1 MNNAERINN
10 FFNVFKNAKF
20 KNPEVIFNDNTV
32 YHALTRFGVSHD
44 PKTILIQ
51 DSNYNEIIKKEGL
64 FSKWVMRFLK
74 NKNTHAIV
82 TDNYFCYFEHG
93 DINNNSEFI
102 KIYVPLKK
110 SHIEKGVNK
119 IFDFIDSEEITHTS
133 KVSSDIRIDD
143 VVIRVQ
149 RKIDADKII
158 NFIKNDGYIKEGL
171 LPPNPFAFNKDGL
184 ALACDG
190 KSSYN
195 TILAALLKEFINNN
209 NPNNLNSNN
218 FYKYLQ
224 NLQSNIRNNNID
236 LDFFISKIFNDK
248 KPSNTDFERVL
259 SLIINS
265 HSSNF
270 TYNDYLNHFHS
281 GLNNRIEYNINQSL
295 SITEN
300 LYNIICIMN
309 QKYDLDS
316 CIALLYNYI
325 LTGDIKYI
333 PQINNLR
340 DDITNISF
348 RNKVHKLLKTSNLSF
363 NDICLNIIT
372 RYQKE
377 DNNKTH
383 FRK

>member
-1 MNNAERINN
+1 MSNDERIND
-10 FFNVFKNAKF
+10 FFYVFKNAKF
-20 KNPEVIFNDNTV
+20 KNPEVIFTDNTV
-32 YHALTRFGVSHD
+32 YHALTRFGVSND
-44 PKTILIQ
+44 PKGILIQ
-51 DSNYNEIIKKEGL
+51 DPSFNEIIKKEGL
-64 FSKWVMRFLK
+64 FSRWVTRFLK

-119 IFDFIDSEEITHTS
+119 IFDFIDNEGITHTS
-133 KVSSDIRIDD
+133 KVASDIRIDD
-143 VVIRVQ
+143 VVVRVQ
-149 RKIDADKII
+149 NKIDADKII
-158 NFIKNDGYIKEGL
+158 NFIKNDNYIQEGL
-171 LPPNPFAFNKDGL
+171 LPPNPFAFNKEEL
-184 ALACDG
+184 ALACDR
-190 KSSYN
+190 KLSYN
-195 TILAALLKEFINNN
+195 TILAALLKEFINNS
-209 NPNNLNSNN
+209 NPNNLTSNI
-218 FYKYLQ
+218 FYNYLQ
-224 NLQSNIRNNNID
+224 NLQNNIKNNNIN

-248 KPSNTDFERVL
+248 KPSNKDFERVL

-270 TYNDYLNHFHS
+270 TYNDYLNHFYS

-309 QKYDLDS
+309 QKYDLDR

-333 PQINNLR
+333 PQIENLR
-340 DDITNISF
+340 NDITNINF
-348 RNKVHKLLKTSNLSF
+348 RNKVHKLLKTSNLNF

-372 RYQKE
+372 RYQKK

-383 FRK
+383 FHK